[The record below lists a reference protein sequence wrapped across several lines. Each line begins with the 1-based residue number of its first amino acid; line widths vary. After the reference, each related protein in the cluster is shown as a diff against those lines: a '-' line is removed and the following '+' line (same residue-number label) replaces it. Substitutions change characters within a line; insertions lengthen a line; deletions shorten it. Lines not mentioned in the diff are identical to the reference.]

1 MRLLYFVL
9 PVLAAIGLQSP
20 GGKVSNNVVVFW
32 IPPQVET
39 YIPVTSE
46 NIEEMAFKIVTIKN
60 ERQADEVLRLVQE
73 SNKTVDSKRIRIKIS
88 ADGRFYD
95 FDANGIGVSSKGKTV
110 KIDIQK
116 LKQVL
121 CE

>member
-1 MRLLYFVL
+1 MRLLCFVL
-9 PVLAAIGLQSP
+9 PVLAMIGLQGS

-46 NIEEMAFKIVTIKN
+46 NIEKMAFKVVTIKN
-60 ERQADEVLRLVQE
+60 ERQADEVLRLIQE
-73 SNKTVDSKRIRIKIS
+73 SNKAVDAKRIRIKIS
-88 ADGRFYD
+88 NGEQFYD
-95 FDANGIGVSSKGKTV
+95 FDGTGIGVSSKGRAV
-110 KIDIQK
+110 KIDVEK
-116 LKQVL
+116 LKRVL